1 MGNFPHFTT
10 VNSIAEFQ
18 TLIENYK
25 ATVLNYFINF
35 VFFKEQNL
43 NLENIALIPW
53 MMIMMSVQSN
63 HRTSNIC
70 S

>member
-1 MGNFPHFTT
+1 MENFSPFAT

-18 TLIENYK
+18 SLIENYN
-25 ATVLNYFINF
+25 AVFNYPINF
-35 VFFKEQNL
+35 VIFKEQSL
-43 NLENIALIPW
+43 NLENIDLIPW
-53 MMIMMSVQSN
+53 MMIMVSVQSN